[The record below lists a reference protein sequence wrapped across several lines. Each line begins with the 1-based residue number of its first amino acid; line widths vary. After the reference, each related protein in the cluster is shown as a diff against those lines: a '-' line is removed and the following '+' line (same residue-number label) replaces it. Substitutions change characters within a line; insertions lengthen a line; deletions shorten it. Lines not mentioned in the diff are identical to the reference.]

1 MTPAERKRLQRE
13 RDRIAGWVEVTVRVA
28 ADQAQVLRDYAASL
42 PLPLPPADPRQLELI
57 DRIEDELRRDKA

>member
-13 RDRIAGWVEVTVRVA
+13 RDRIAGWVA